1 MKADVPA
8 NVPSLRAG
16 YLFPGVTSISQREG
30 TSYPTHSLN
39 LLNSIGLS
47 YQTAY
52 FFSFKEVKAK
62 SFTFSNMSSYYV
74 NCFLLIHYFNRK
86 NAFGLFFRLQDFCK
100 QNQTVLA

>member
-47 YQTAY
+47 NQTAY

-62 SFTFSNMSSYYV
+62 RFSTFHLFKYVKLLCKLFSFDT
-74 NCFLLIHYFNRK
+74 
-86 NAFGLFFRLQDFCK
+86 LF
-100 QNQTVLA
+100 